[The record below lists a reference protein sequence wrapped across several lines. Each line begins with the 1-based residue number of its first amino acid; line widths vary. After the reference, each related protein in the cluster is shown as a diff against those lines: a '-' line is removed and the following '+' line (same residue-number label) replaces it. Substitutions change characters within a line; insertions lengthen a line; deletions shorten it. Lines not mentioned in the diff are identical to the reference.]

1 MEFLKYVEHSAEN
14 LQFFLWFKDYV
25 KRFEALPVGERNL
38 SPDWT
43 PAQED
48 AENAAYRNQLK
59 QKPLAVEANEI
70 LKSQNLTGD
79 IEPQAPS
86 EKQDPFSDSKD
97 LPSPGSKFGDSKSPS
112 FEQSVTGFQSVKT
125 GHSRGAEA
133 AYDDA
138 GCKFQPCEFEDLLH
152 CFIIRVLTSKVTVQ
166 PFREEM
172 SRIITVYIADGAPR
186 QLNLS
191 SRERTALLH
200 ALEVTTHP
208 SAFRSVVKTVE
219 VSLRRQAHP
228 NFIRWSICNGNRPR
242 VIFARGLGVG
252 GIVAGILTALL
263 ITLSSAGRAW
273 RVIALVP
280 FLIGIAT
287 LIAAWKG
294 MCVVSSNSNRTSQ
307 YVTNLTSRFSMACIT
322 AISAPGSSL
331 PTTRKVTRKWTS
343 RKLHSIARTPRTA
356 MKTSLGFPSTRN
368 VTLFARSLIARSG
381 SRNPLSDRF
390 KIRSSSRRC
399 LVRL

>member
-14 LQFFLWFKDYV
+14 LQFYLWFKDYV
-25 KRFEALPVGERNL
+25 KRFEDLPTGERNL
-38 SPDWT
+38 SPEWT

-48 AENAAYRNQLK
+48 ADNAAYRSQLK

-70 LKSQNLTGD
+70 LKSQNLVGE
-79 IEPQAPS
+79 IETTSPS
-86 EKQDPFSDSKD
+86 EKQDPFDDSRK
-97 LPSPGSKFGDSKSPS
+97 LSSHGSKFGESISAS
-112 FEQSVTGFQSVKT
+112 FDRSEPGFQSIKT
-125 GHSRGAEA
+125 GYSRGAEV

-138 GCKFQPCEFEDLLH
+138 GCKFQPCEFGHPHTCSYMILN
-152 CFIIRVLTSKVTVQ
+152 FKVTVQ
-166 PFREEM
+166 PFREEL
-172 SRIITVYIADGAPR
+172 SRIIEIYIADGAPR

-208 SAFRSVVKTVE
+208 SAFRSIVKTVE
-219 VSLRRQAHP
+219 LSLRRQAHP

-252 GIVAGILTALL
+252 GIVAGIITALL
-263 ITLSSAGRAW
+263 ITLSSASRAW

-294 MCVVSSNSNRTSQ
+294 MCVVSSN
-307 YVTNLTSRFSMACIT
+307 
-322 AISAPGSSL
+322 
-331 PTTRKVTRKWTS
+331 PT
-343 RKLHSIARTPRTA
+343 
-356 MKTSLGFPSTRN
+356 
-368 VTLFARSLIARSG
+368 
-381 SRNPLSDRF
+381 
-390 KIRSSSRRC
+390 
-399 LVRL
+399 